1 MKNKNLPKWIAI
13 GATFVVALT
22 ATSSILMLRRWANYA
37 SDSTLEL
44 TELQLLIARLD
55 SLEYKGIA
63 AKRLSPKYIKESK
76 EIESQARASIQKLSP
91 EREERYRELHQ
102 VFEKYIY
109 AVQQVL
115 TLLGQGKIEQ
125 ALIVDEILLDPV
137 DARLEELL
145 NQNNQISARISH
157 QTNYQTDIG
166 IILSIST
173 AAAIISFT
181 AQKIGQ
187 AKQLAEIA
195 IAEQEILQ
203 NSETALKQERDLLET
218 RVGERTREINF
229 QNLVLSNTLEQLKS
243 AQAELIESEKMVA
256 LGHLVAGIAHEINT
270 PLGAIQ
276 ASAGNM
282 TKALQESLTQFP
294 QIVQRLTPKQQF
306 DFFALLNQV
315 LQSKEPVTSSEKRP
329 LRRALMQQLE
339 GYGLDNARQL
349 ADRLVEFGI
358 TEGVEPY
365 ISLLQSSQGT
375 WVLQLI
381 YNLSRIQGNN
391 RTIQTA
397 VERASKI
404 VFALK
409 SYARFDQSGEKQLVS
424 LVEGIDTVLELYHS
438 KLKQGIEI
446 VRRYETIPDFWGYPD
461 ELVQVWTNLIHNAI
475 QAMDGK
481 GILEIV
487 ATIVDNQVVVEMID
501 SGVGIAIETQPNI
514 FKPFFTTKPQGEG
527 SGLGLSISQ
536 TIIEKHEGHIEV
548 KSQPGCTTFM
558 VYLPLKA
565 VPLTTPDRNSPS
577 QALTFATP

>member
-1 MKNKNLPKWIAI
+1 MKSKHFSTWILIGVTFSAAVFATLSILTLSRRADSEFQSTLRLTRLQLIAAHLDGTIHQSI
-13 GATFVVALT
+13 GAKKRTTKAQQD
-22 ATSSILMLRRWANYA
+22 AKEMILAAVKSLHSVPIDYRSKHM
-37 SDSTLEL
+37 EL
-44 TELQLLIARLD
+44 YDA
-55 SLEYKGIA
+55 Y
-63 AKRLSPKYIKESK
+63 
-76 EIESQARASIQKLSP
+76 
-91 EREERYRELHQ
+91 
-102 VFEKYIY
+102 EKYLGGT
-109 AVQQVL
+109 QQEL
-115 TLLGQGKIEQ
+115 TLLDQGKINQ
-125 ALIVDEILLDPV
+125 ALTLDEEVLEPLHEILDK
-137 DARLEELL
+137 ELSEH
-145 NQNNQISARISH
+145 NQESEIIAQQASQQA
-157 QTNYQTDIG
+157 DIG
-166 IILSIST
+166 TILSIL
-173 AAAIISFT
+173 AAAVAITFT
-181 AQKIGQ
+181 VQKIG
-187 AKQLAEIA
+187 KTMRLTEIA
-195 IAEQEILQ
+195 IAEQKILQ
-203 NSETALKQERDLLET
+203 ISETALKKERDFLET

-577 QALTFATP
+577 PALTFATP